1 MTVHKAQGR
10 TIHRVVID
18 LTHHPLHINRMTYA
32 SIFVALS
39 RVKSKNHIRL
49 LRHNDLSLQRSYE
62 YIESLKPD
70 ENVLRFYEGFEQPE
84 RDGAMTWSWQ
94 KAIGWNEV
102 V

>member
-18 LTHHPLHINRMTYA
+18 LTEHPLHINRMKYA

-39 RVKSKNHIRL
+39 RVKSKDHIRL
-49 LRHNDLSLQRSYE
+49 LKHSNMSLKRSYE

-70 ENVLRFYEGFEQPE
+70 ENVVRFYDGFEHSE
-84 RDGAMTWSWQ
+84 EDGGMTWSWK
-94 KAIGWNEV
+94 KAIGWN
-102 V
+102 